1 MILYKRFFI
10 DFIKNAREEESQF
23 DFLFRSIFFFEK
35 CQLNYRLLLL
45 KRLGINSSDSENYV
59 FTKNIFVYLYYLVF
73 VRNVQFANTGEM
85 VDLVQMFYSKDSKFT
100 RKFLYIKY
108 NLPLKNIHAAL
119 FVVPPYLPE
128 RFS

>member
-1 MILYKRFFI
+1 MS
-10 DFIKNAREEESQF
+10 IKLPAASIEKAGNQ
-23 DFLFRSIFFFEK
+23 LF
-35 CQLNYRLLLL
+35 
-45 KRLGINSSDSENYV
+45 DSENYV

-119 FVVPPYLPE
+119 FVVPQYLPE

>member
-1 MILYKRFFI
+1 MIFYKVFFI
-10 DFIKNAREEESQF
+10 DFTKNVWEEESQF

-35 CQLNYRLLLL
+35 CQVDYRLLLL

-108 NLPLKNIHAAL
+108 NLSSKNIHAAL
-119 FVVPPYLPE
+119 FVVPPYLPG